1 MLVLFSVSTYFVMTE
16 ETGNGHAAL
25 EAIVFYF
32 RMGDKQETVV

>member
-1 MLVLFSVSTYFVMTE
+1 MLVLFSVSTYFVMTGK
-16 ETGNGHAAL
+16 TGNGHAAL